1 VAGAAVD
8 SLRERQDTLRDFNG
22 VGAGGF
28 RRVEWGPGMAG
39 GTFRLADIHH
49 VVDAVSR
56 SAQYPLADAAALE
69 TALGG
74 GSATVALGAEK
85 HQASEVRQIP
95 ADYFP
100 IESADDL
107 FTKLAS
113 LRGAGG
119 DQAEGMQA
127 GQHKPLS
134 SLPPEAG
141 SRPPAP
147 PGGIS
152 PGRNAPSVKGYPR

>member
-1 VAGAAVD
+1 
-8 SLRERQDTLRDFNG
+8 
-22 VGAGGF
+22 
-28 RRVEWGPGMAG
+28 MAG
-39 GTFRLADIHH
+39 GTFRLGDIHH
-49 VVDAVSR
+49 VVDTVSG

-69 TALGG
+69 AALGG
-74 GSATVALGAEK
+74 AGATVSLGAEK

-100 IESADDL
+100 IESAEDL

-113 LRGAGG
+113 LRAAGG

-127 GQHKPLS
+127 AGEQLS

-141 SRPPAP
+141 PRPQIP
-147 PGGIS
+147 PG
-152 PGRNAPSVKGYPR
+152 PTGRNVPSARGYAR

>member
-1 VAGAAVD
+1 
-8 SLRERQDTLRDFNG
+8 
-22 VGAGGF
+22 
-28 RRVEWGPGMAG
+28 MAG
-39 GTFRLADIHH
+39 GTFRLEDIHH
-49 VVDAVSR
+49 VVDTVSR
-56 SAQYPLADAAALE
+56 GAQYPLADAAALE

-74 GSATVALGAEK
+74 GHATVALGAEK

-100 IESADDL
+100 IESAEDL
-107 FTKLAS
+107 FTKLAT

-127 GQHKPLS
+127 AGERLS

-141 SRPPAP
+141 PRPQIP
-147 PGGIS
+147 PGDI
-152 PGRNAPSVKGYPR
+152 PTGRNAPSARGYAR

>member
-1 VAGAAVD
+1 
-8 SLRERQDTLRDFNG
+8 
-22 VGAGGF
+22 
-28 RRVEWGPGMAG
+28 MAG
-39 GTFRLADIHH
+39 GTFRLEDVHH

-69 TALGG
+69 AALGG
-74 GSATVALGAEK
+74 GDATVALGAEK

-107 FTKLAS
+107 FTKLAT

-119 DQAEGMQA
+119 DQAEGMPPGKQ
-127 GQHKPLS
+127 LS
-134 SLPPEAG
+134 SPPPDAG
-141 SRPPAP
+141 SLPQTQIPP
-147 PGGIS
+147 S
-152 PGRNAPSVKGYPR
+152 NTPGRNVPSVKAYPR

>member
-1 VAGAAVD
+1 
-8 SLRERQDTLRDFNG
+8 
-22 VGAGGF
+22 
-28 RRVEWGPGMAG
+28 MAG
-39 GTFRLADIHH
+39 GTFRLEDIHH
-49 VVDAVSR
+49 VVDTVSR

-74 GSATVALGAEK
+74 ADATVSLGAEK
-85 HQASEVRQIP
+85 HQASEVHQIP

-113 LRGAGG
+113 LRAAGG

-127 GQHKPLS
+127 GEELS
-134 SLPPEAG
+134 SLPPEVG
-141 SRPPAP
+141 SPLQIPTGDIP
-147 PGGIS
+147 T
-152 PGRNAPSVKGYPR
+152 GRNVPSARGYKN